1 MKLFSKAA
9 VGGLLWLA
17 FSAFAF
23 GDTLTIT
30 GQTENVDD
38 GGQFTAFL
46 GSNTAQTLLVY
57 CVDFQNFTVF
67 NSAYPVNIST
77 PDVTNAASVMNTRYG
92 TTPVADF
99 TFDTGSLPAVQRY
112 VMAAWLITQYNFS
125 SGVTTNDLEI
135 QNALW
140 TLLNASGST
149 NWPGGDALGTGTY
162 LTQAISWLG
171 SETPAALAQFESGV
185 KIYTDTTIASTSI
198 PGRWTTGYQE
208 MISVSSVP
216 EPGTLAMLGIGLL
229 AIGLVGKRVKA

>member
-9 VGGLLWLA
+9 AGGLLWLA

-30 GQTENVDD
+30 AQTENVDD
-38 GGQFTAFL
+38 GGQFSAFL
-46 GSNTAQTLLVY
+46 GSNPAQQLLVY
-57 CVDFQNFTVF
+57 CVDFQNDTLFG
-67 NSAYPVNIST
+67 NAYPVNIST

-112 VMAAWLITQYNFS
+112 VLAAWLITQFNFS
-125 SGVTTNDLEI
+125 GGVTTNDKEI

-140 TLLNASGST
+140 TLLNTSGST
-149 NWPGGDALGTGTY
+149 GGFPFFDQAGTGTY
-162 LTQAISWLG
+162 LAQAMTWLG
-171 SETPAALAQFESGV
+171 SETPTALAQFESGV

-198 PGRWTTGYQE
+198 PGRWTTGL
-208 MISVSSVP
+208 
-216 EPGTLAMLGIGLL
+216 PGNDQRLERSGTGHAGDARHRVVGARLGRQ
-229 AIGLVGKRVKA
+229 AR